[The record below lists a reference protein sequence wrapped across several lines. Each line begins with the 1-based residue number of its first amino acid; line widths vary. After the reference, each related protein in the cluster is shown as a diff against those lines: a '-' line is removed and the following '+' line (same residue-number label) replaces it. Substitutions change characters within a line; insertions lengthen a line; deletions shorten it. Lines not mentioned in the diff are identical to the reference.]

1 MNWQFWKRRDP
12 EMPAPGDPEW
22 ERALIN
28 RMAAEFLREQRRTRL
43 WGIIFKIGIL
53 LYLLLLVAAYYADG
67 FGKSLF
73 GVGEH
78 TALVDVEGVIA
89 PKGDASADRLITAL
103 RDAFEADKSKGV
115 IVRIN
120 SPGGSPVQA
129 GYVYDEIRRLRE
141 KYPKKP
147 IYAVASD
154 ICASGAYYVAA
165 ATDKIYVNKATLIG
179 SIGVRLDSFGF
190 QQAMN
195 DLGIQRRLLTA
206 GDHKGILD
214 PFSPLD
220 EWDKQFVQGLLDNLH
235 QQFIAAVKEG
245 RGDRLKGGDELFS
258 GLFWTGEESTALGL
272 SDALGSSS
280 YVAREVIGAEEIVK
294 YSKKQ
299 DLLERFSDRL
309 GAAIGTTLAR
319 FAGIDAAPT
328 LRW

>member
-1 MNWQFWKRRDP
+1 MNWQFWKNHDSQ
-12 EMPAPGDPEW
+12 MPATGDPEW

-43 WGIIFKIGIL
+43 WGIIFKMGIL

-67 FGKSLF
+67 FGDSIF

-89 PKGDASADRLITAL
+89 PKGDASADRIITAL

-147 IYAVASD
+147 VYAVASD

-190 QQAMN
+190 QQAMD

-309 GAAIGTTLAR
+309 GAAIGNTLAR

>member
-1 MNWQFWKRRDP
+1 MNWQFWKNHDAQ
-12 EMPAPGDPEW
+12 MPATGDPEW

-43 WGIIFKIGIL
+43 WGIIFKMGIL

-67 FGKSLF
+67 FGDSIF

-89 PKGDASADRLITAL
+89 PKGDASADRIITAL
-103 RDAFEADKSKGV
+103 RDAFEANKSKGV

-147 IYAVASD
+147 VYAVASD

-190 QQAMN
+190 QQAMD

-309 GAAIGTTLAR
+309 GAAIGNTLAR

>member
-1 MNWQFWKRRDP
+1 M
-12 EMPAPGDPEW
+12 
-22 ERALIN
+22 
-28 RMAAEFLREQRRTRL
+28 
-43 WGIIFKIGIL
+43 GIL

-67 FGKSLF
+67 FGDSIF

-89 PKGDASADRLITAL
+89 PKGDASADRIITAL

-147 IYAVASD
+147 VYAVASD

-190 QQAMN
+190 QQAMD

>member
-1 MNWQFWKRRDP
+1 MNWQFWKNHDAQ
-12 EMPAPGDPEW
+12 MPATGDPEW

-43 WGIIFKIGIL
+43 WGIIFKMGIL

-67 FGKSLF
+67 FGDSIF

-89 PKGDASADRLITAL
+89 PKGDASADRIITAL

-147 IYAVASD
+147 VYAVASD

-190 QQAMN
+190 QQAMD

-309 GAAIGTTLAR
+309 GAAIGNTLAR